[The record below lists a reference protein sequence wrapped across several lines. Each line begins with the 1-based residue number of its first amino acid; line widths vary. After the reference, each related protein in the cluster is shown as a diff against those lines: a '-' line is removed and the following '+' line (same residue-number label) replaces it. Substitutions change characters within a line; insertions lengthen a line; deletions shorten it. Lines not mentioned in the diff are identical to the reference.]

1 MPAPSQSIA
10 ALRRAIGRRIRVVP
24 ENRRAS
30 DKLSRHSGPPLR
42 ARHETFAECFF
53 AVAYLGMSMEA
64 TTCAVTAN
72 RREVLD
78 ELERVRAEVER
89 ARSELLARW
98 ARPAHGSVRASV
110 ANLAAYIALR
120 RNDLSEL
127 QVELAARG
135 LSSLGR
141 SEAHVV
147 ETLDAVIEAARGTP
161 GGDGARVRRAM
172 QEAAELLR
180 ARTDALLGPPPGS
193 RWTRFMVTLPTRA
206 AEDPEY
212 VRELVKR
219 GMDCARVNLAHDEVQ
234 TWGRMVENV
243 RRAARDTGRACPIV
257 ADLCG
262 PKLRIGAI
270 APGPAILRVKPER
283 DHTGRVVRP
292 GVVVLDGS
300 GRRGEPGSRDEDG
313 CAHPPRLAVTH
324 DWLATLEPGDELRFR
339 DVRGRRRCLVVETR
353 AGADEVLCS
362 SRAGAWIAAGTTLER
377 CRNGRSG
384 PRIRSGAFAAAPAE
398 IRVRPGDELVLTRD
412 DLPGEPARL
421 DPDGRVVAPAHVP
434 CSEPAVFP
442 FLAAGQ
448 RVWIDDGRIEA
459 VIESMHGDGAHL
471 RVTRA
476 RATGDAVRGA
486 RGLNFPESKLE
497 LPGLTDHDLAD
508 LDFAAQRADLIG
520 LSFVQGAADVDRL
533 AAEIAARGRPGLGI
547 IAKIETQQGI
557 DNLPEILVHGMA
569 GQPFGIMIARGDL
582 AVEIGYERLAEMQ
595 EEMLWLCEAAH
606 VPVIWATQVLETLVK
621 SHLPSRAE
629 ITDAA
634 MAERAECILLNKG
647 PYVFEALA
655 VLENVVARMERH
667 QKKKTAQLRALGWWE
682 RAQSIGA

>member
-1 MPAPSQSIA
+1 MACA
-10 ALRRAIGRRIRVVP
+10 A
-24 ENRRAS
+24 S
-30 DKLSRHSGPPLR
+30 
-42 ARHETFAECFF
+42 
-53 AVAYLGMSMEA
+53 
-64 TTCAVTAN
+64 AN
-72 RREVLD
+72 RSGLLQ
-78 ELERVRAEVER
+78 ELEFVRAEVDR
-89 ARSELLARW
+89 ARSALLARW
-98 ARPAHGSVRASV
+98 GRPAHGAVHASA

-141 SEAHVV
+141 SEGHVV
-147 ETLDAVIEAARGTP
+147 ETLDAVIEAVRGTA
-161 GGDGARVRRAM
+161 GVDGAWVRRAM
-172 QEAAELLR
+172 DDAAALLR
-180 ARTDALLGPPPGS
+180 ARTDALLGPPPSS
-193 RWTRFMVTLPTRA
+193 RWTRFMVTLPSRA
-206 AEDPEY
+206 AEDREY
-212 VRELVKR
+212 VRELVQR
-219 GMDCARVNLAHDEVQ
+219 GMDCARVNLAHDDVRVWES
-234 TWGRMVENV
+234 MVENV
-243 RRAARDTGRACPIV
+243 RLAARDTGRSCPIV
-257 ADLCG
+257 VDLCG
-262 PKLRIGAI
+262 PKLRVGAI

-283 DHTGRVVRP
+283 DQAGRVVRP
-292 GVVVLDGS
+292 GAVVLDGS
-300 GRRGEPGSRDEDG
+300 GRRGEPGSRDEFG
-313 CAHPPRLAVTH
+313 RAQPPRLAVPRA
-324 DWLATLEPGDELRFR
+324 WLATLEPGDELHFR
-339 DVRGRRRCLVVETR
+339 DVRGRRRSLVIDGR

-362 SRAGAWIAAGTTLER
+362 CRAGAWIAVGTTLER
-377 CRNGRSG
+377 RRSGRSG
-384 PRIRSGAFAAAPAE
+384 PRVHTGDFAAPPAE

-412 DLPGEPARL
+412 DQPGEPARL
-421 DPDGRVVAPAHVP
+421 DEDGRVVAPAHVS

-459 VIESMHGDGAHL
+459 VIEAVRGDGAHL
-471 RVTRA
+471 RVMRA
-476 RATGDAVRGA
+476 RATGDPVREA
-486 RGLNFPESKLE
+486 RGLNFPESGID

-508 LDFAAQRADLIG
+508 LDFAVRRADVIG
-520 LSFVQGAADVDRL
+520 LSFVQRAADIDRL
-533 AAEIAARGRPGLGI
+533 TAEIAARGRPGLGI

-647 PYVFEALA
+647 PYVFDALA
-655 VLENVVARMERH
+655 VLENVVARMQRH

-682 RAQSIGA
+682 RVQSIGA